1 MLNYL
6 GIHIKNNMF
15 FFMEYI
21 QYHSVAWAISI
32 TIQPICMCDKTCDH
46 IRVCLNKNGLPP
58 EWDQTSNQG
67 FWPVYHE
74 HGSSGIW

>member
-74 HGSSGIW
+74 HGSSGIC